1 MPGCIARGLAMAGVA
16 CLALLTSSCSSSAS
30 PSGSPASSGS
40 PAPPPSGLLGHSNLL
55 YGSEI
60 GAWEINGGSAV
71 TNPTIVREIRA
82 AKVSLIR
89 YSVYDCF
96 TGQRCGRDNHAG
108 TQSEVTFQDAIR
120 GITKTDG
127 AIPWIKFLPV
137 ARGNIRGTTGQI
149 FCPPGDGSD
158 WGMNVPA
165 DKQVL
170 AAIAAVYKGP
180 IVLEDNNEAEYDCAR
195 FWGFSSDGDPGVSTD
210 LGHLFAATMPPL
222 LAYAKTLGFSD
233 VVSVGYIG
241 ISGGPGWN
249 DPCAAT
255 STAPFGYSCSI
266 PNTYIDEFNRAAHAA
281 YVTSGEK
288 PDYIPEVE
296 SVHSYCHSPDFTS
309 ATGYPV
315 PDAECYAW
323 QRQWITAARQEVDS
337 IWGDAIG
344 NQIRF
349 AVSEWSGGAYN
360 KHGNSWAG
368 FTNGDMPRYV
378 AGYLKTLRGDGVTTG
393 DGDGYW
399 SATLFNLSSNPQGN
413 GYNLIQPDGKPSDY
427 YPAFR
432 SASLGGQ

>member
-1 MPGCIARGLAMAGVA
+1 MPGIIARGLAIVGVA
-16 CLALLTSSCSSSAS
+16 GLALLTQSCSGSAS
-30 PSGSPASSGS
+30 PSGAPSGS
-40 PAPPPSGLLGHSNLL
+40 PAVPATGLLARTDLI

-60 GAWEINGGSAV
+60 GAWENNGGPAV
-71 TNPTIVREIRA
+71 ANPAVVREIRA

-96 TGQRCGRDNHAG
+96 TGQRCGRNNHQG
-108 TQSEVTFQDAIR
+108 TQSEAAFQQAIR
-120 GITKTDG
+120 GITTTDG

-137 ARGNIRGTTGQI
+137 ARGNIRGVTGSI

-158 WGMNVPA
+158 WGMNVPV
-165 DKQVL
+165 DKKVL

-180 IVLEDNNEAEYDCAR
+180 IILEDNNEAEYDCAR
-195 FWGFSSDGDPGVSTD
+195 FWGFSSEGDQGVSTD
-210 LGHLFAATMPPL
+210 LGKMFSATMPPL
-222 LAYAKTLGFSD
+222 LSYAKSLGFSD

-249 DPCAAT
+249 DPCSAT
-255 STAPFGYSCSI
+255 SSGPFGYSCSI
-266 PNTYIDEFNRAAHAA
+266 PTTYVDEFNQAAHAA
-281 YVTSGEK
+281 YVSSGNN
-288 PDYIPEVE
+288 PDYIPEAE

-309 ATGYPV
+309 TKGYPV

-323 QRQWITAARQEVDS
+323 QRQWIATARQEVDS
-337 IWGDAIG
+337 IWGNAIG
-344 NQIRF
+344 SQIRF

-360 KHGNSWAG
+360 PRADSWAG
-368 FTNGDMPRYV
+368 YSNGGMPGYV
-378 AGYLKTLRGDGVTTG
+378 AGYLKVLRGDGTTTG

-432 SASLGGQ
+432 AASAGGQ